1 MIDVKNFYESLKK
14 RGIDFFTGVPDS
26 LLKDICAY
34 IADHSNPENNII
46 TANEGGAIALGAG
59 YHLATNKVPLI
70 YMQNSG
76 IGNAINPLLS
86 LADKEVY
93 SIPMILMVGW
103 RGEPG
108 VKDEPQHIKQGRVLL
123 EMLNSMEIPYL
134 IIDKDAD
141 FDKVIDDLYKKSVEQ
156 NCPVALIV
164 KKGTFSSYEL
174 TDNQE
179 VKWEMS
185 REEALSV
192 ILKHIPDDAV
202 IVSTTGMLSRE
213 LFEIRELRN
222 QSHQA
227 DFLTVGS
234 MGHTLQIASGIAISK
249 PDKLVYCLDGDG
261 SAIMH
266 LGNYAVS
273 GSLSIPNLRIVIFN
287 NEAHDSVGGQRTVGG
302 QINFGA
308 IARASNISDFGVV
321 KNEHEISADFMRGF
335 NKSNKISF
343 LEVKI
348 TKGARKD
355 LGRPTSSPVENK
367 NSLKQFLSK

>member
-1 MIDVKNFYESLKK
+1 MIDVKSFYDSLIK
-14 RGIDFFTGVPDS
+14 REINFFTGVPDS

-34 IADHSNPENNII
+34 IADHSKPENNVI

-86 LADKEVY
+86 LVDKEVY

-123 EMLNSMEIPYL
+123 EMFNSIEIPYL
-134 IIDKDAD
+134 IIDKDSD
-141 FDKVIDDLYKKSVEQ
+141 FDKSIDELYNKAIDLSG
-156 NCPVALIV
+156 PVALIV
-164 KKGTFSSYEL
+164 KKGAFSTYQLANNEKE
-174 TDNQE
+174 N
-179 VKWEMS
+179 WEMS
-185 REEALSV
+185 REEALSE
-192 ILKHIPDDAV
+192 ILQYIPKDAV

-213 LFEIRELRN
+213 LFEIRERRD
-222 QSHQA
+222 QSHQT

-234 MGHTLQIASGIAISK
+234 MGHSLQIASGIALSK
-249 PDKLVYCLDGDG
+249 PNKMVYCLDGDG
-261 SAIMH
+261 AAIMH
-266 LGNYAVS
+266 LGNYAVA
-273 GSLSIPNLRIVIFN
+273 GSLKLPNLRVIVFN

-302 QINFGA
+302 EIKFGA
-308 IARASNISDFGVV
+308 IATASNMTDFGVV
-321 KNEHEISADFMRGF
+321 KRKHEISEKLMADF
-335 NKSNKISF
+335 NKNGSVSF

-348 TKGARKD
+348 KKGARKD

-367 NSLKQFLSK
+367 NSLKEFLSR